1 VGSGL
6 KGITGSLAQAASRQV
21 KAKTSERL
29 CNKGEK
35 EFNANPL
42 ADDRPV
48 IFPAALSDKSFTPIT
63 WKTKLLTLFFWHS
76 LMTKKFIEL
85 LYRPI
90 QEFPTS

>member
-1 VGSGL
+1 M
-6 KGITGSLAQAASRQV
+6 TGSLAQAASRQV

-29 CNKGEK
+29 GNKGEK
-35 EFNANPL
+35 EFTANPL

-48 IFPAALSDKSFTPIT
+48 TFPAALNDKSLTPIT
-63 WKTKLLTLFFWHS
+63 WKAKLLTLFFWHS